1 MENAGVALAAP
12 QLVSVTHPFHPYG
25 GRQAVCVGM
34 RANRAGKRLLLRFED
49 GTICSV
55 PPQWTDLTAPDP
67 VVVMGRG
74 RAVARFADLIE
85 LASLVARLGSW
96 GRSTAPA
103 MCKEK
108 FVATVKPITP
118 QNR

>member
-1 MENAGVALAAP
+1 
-12 QLVSVTHPFHPYG
+12 
-25 GRQAVCVGM
+25 M

-85 LASLVARLGSW
+85 LTSLVARLGSR

-103 MCKEK
+103 MCKGNS
-108 FVATVKPITP
+108 AAPVKPMMP
-118 QNR
+118 QDR